1 MSRIEELPEHL
12 DKALNLEP
20 DSSPPPNLDSAQASN
35 LPSVP
40 FPLSPKSQH
49 GDVILPP
56 LPPHMESVRSH
67 TAEEVVQMMS
77 KTPLFMTSL
86 EDTADGKPAGLSIF
100 QDSFI

>member
-1 MSRIEELPEHL
+1 MSRIEELPDYL

-20 DSSPPPNLDSAQASN
+20 DSSPQDLDPAQTSN

-40 FPLSPKSQH
+40 FPLPRKSQNAE
-49 GDVILPP
+49 VVLPP

-67 TAEEVVQMMS
+67 TAEEVVHMMS

-86 EDTADGKPAGLSIF
+86 EDTADGKPTY
-100 QDSFI
+100 

>member
-20 DSSPPPNLDSAQASN
+20 DSSPRDLDLAQASN

-40 FPLSPKSQH
+40 FPLPPKSQDE
-49 GDVILPP
+49 GVVLPS

-67 TAEEVVQMMS
+67 TTEEVVQMMS

-86 EDTADGKPAGLSIF
+86 EDTADGKPACLSLS

>member
-1 MSRIEELPEHL
+1 MPRIEDLPVHL
-12 DKALNLEP
+12 AKALNLEGD
-20 DSSPPPNLDSAQASN
+20 DSTQNVDSAQASN
-35 LPSVP
+35 PPSVP
-40 FPLSPKSQH
+40 FPLPPKSH
-49 GDVILPP
+49 DEGALLPP

-86 EDTADGKPAGLSIF
+86 EDTADGKLACTSIS